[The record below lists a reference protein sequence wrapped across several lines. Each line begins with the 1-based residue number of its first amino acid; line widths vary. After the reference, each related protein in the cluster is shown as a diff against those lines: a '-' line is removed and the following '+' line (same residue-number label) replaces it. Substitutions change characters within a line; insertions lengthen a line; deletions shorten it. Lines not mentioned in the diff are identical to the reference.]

1 MPLSPRRHLSKAISK
16 IRVAWDYSLVAIAH
30 PGLLK
35 EAARTVVHRKS
46 RRLASDLRAVNT
58 TRSGL
63 VKAAPVEPR
72 SLLDMLAEDAGV
84 LVLRDDPKN
93 LWIGMSDTDFLRA
106 LVRLQLSVASGRLT
120 SDGKALRL
128 TSSAERQAALQASN
142 VVFTFPGPGLEEAR
156 LKIESYAL
164 RTDGVWISGNAGN
177 RLARAL
183 YSDILLQPGLHPLS
197 EVLPGPPLDIR
208 AAERPVDVVYTWV
221 NHKDPDWVRLF
232 QEHKLAADGRDLT
245 DIDDHVS
252 DDAKALSRFH
262 SIDELRFSLRSVA
275 KNLPWI
281 RKIHIFTNCAVPDW
295 LKEQHPRI
303 AWVHHSQVIPENY
316 LPTFSSHVIES
327 FLHRIPDL
335 ADQFIYLND
344 DVFIAKPLDKDF
356 FFDPSGFSRSFLE
369 GYGMVSGPV
378 RIGDPDY
385 LNASRNSARLVQQAF
400 GVFPTR
406 LHNHTAF
413 ALRRDVLQEIE
424 DRWPQEFHAFRQNR
438 FRMPSDLNMTS
449 FLYHHYA
456 MNTGRAADAKIRM
469 ALVKQLDVRW
479 KNKLSNATSQ
489 NIETICINEGGSGT
503 PSWDWHDS
511 VLEFLRKSYPMKADW
526 ER

>member
-1 MPLSPRRHLSKAISK
+1 MSLSPQLRFSKAIRK
-16 IRVAWDYSLVAIAH
+16 LRVVWDYSVVAIAH

-35 EAARTVVHRKS
+35 EAASVVVRRKS

-58 TRSGL
+58 TRTGPL
-63 VKAAPVEPR
+63 KAAPVEPG

-84 LVLRDDPKN
+84 LILCDDPKS
-93 LWIGMSDTDFLRA
+93 LWIGLSDTDFLRA

-120 SDGKALRL
+120 SNGNPISL
-128 TSSAERQAALQASN
+128 TSSVERRTALQASH

-156 LKIESYAL
+156 LKIENYAL
-164 RTDGVWISGNAGN
+164 RTDGVWLSGNSFN

-197 EVLPGPPLDIR
+197 KILPGPPLDTR
-208 AAERPVDVVYTWV
+208 AEERPVDVVYTWV

-232 QEHKLAADGRDLT
+232 QEHKLAADGRDT
-245 DIDDHVS
+245 EDIDDHVS
-252 DDAKALSRFH
+252 DDAKAISRFH

-275 KNLPWI
+275 ENLPWV
-281 RKIHIFTNCAVPDW
+281 RKIHILTNCAVPDW

-303 AWVHHSQVIPENY
+303 NWVHHSQVIPECY

-344 DVFIAKPLDKDF
+344 DVFIAKPLDKSF
-356 FFDPSGFSRSFLE
+356 FFHPAGFSRSFLE
-369 GYGMVSGPV
+369 EYGMVSGPV

-385 LNASRNSARLVQQAF
+385 LNASRNSAQLVYQAF
-400 GVFPTR
+400 GVVPTR

-413 ALRRDVLQEIE
+413 ALRRDVLKEIE
-424 DRWPQEFHAFRQNR
+424 DRWPKEFHAFRQNR
-438 FRMPSDLNMTS
+438 FRMPNDLNMTS

-456 MNTGRAADAKIRM
+456 MNTGRAIDAVISM
-469 ALVKQLDVRW
+469 ALVKQLDIRW
-479 KNKLSNATSQ
+479 KNKLSNALNQ
-489 NIETICINEGGSGT
+489 NTETICINEGGSGT

-511 VLEFLRKSYPMKADW
+511 VLEFLGRSFPTKADW